1 MDDIELNKQTAIR
14 FLEAAGAN
22 DPQTVGDCLAQDGVA
37 VAMGGSKFAGVR
49 SRQMVIE
56 GIEALKHL
64 TRNGLEFT
72 VHSVTA
78 EGDRVAVEGE
88 GNAVT
93 SEGTPYRNSYCWV
106 FTMEDG
112 RIKRFHEYF
121 CTKLADDVL
130 WPVAEKM
137 QAFGETQG

>member
-1 MDDIELNKQTAIR
+1 MANIELNKQTAIR
-14 FLEAAGAN
+14 FVEAAGAS
-22 DPQTVGDCLAQDGVA
+22 DPQTIADCMANDGVV
-37 VAMGGSKFAGVR
+37 VAMGGSRFAGVR
-49 SRQMVIE
+49 SRQMVVE

-64 TRNGLEFT
+64 TRDGLKFT

-78 EGDRVAVEGE
+78 EGDRVAIEGE

-93 SEGTPYRNSYCWV
+93 SDGTPYRNSYCWV
-106 FTMEDG
+106 FTMADG
-112 RIKRFHEYF
+112 KIKRLHEYF
-121 CTKLADDVL
+121 CTKLADEVL